1 MITIAYCSKERHII
15 NNRQV
20 YYELIDGDVII
31 LKGTGKQWV
40 KVLVSKTASN
50 KYKVM
55 KNWKQISEGVYKVAV
70 SSDITTFNKIDSD
83 NQTVDEPVL
92 DTDTSNWK
100 NKNNEEKD
108 NITNVMESYG
118 VDNIVII
125 RLYNSKENKISE
137 ENAIRNELLNFEEKF
152 KGDTSPNEVSSAN
165 IIASLKSN
173 KIIFSETETDSVDPI
188 FKLLK
193 NEYKPYH
200 YYQYDIR
207 HFTRDF
213 VLKNDY
219 TVSGNTII
227 PYEYVKEIYD
237 WLKSG
242 ISDTDSDTDNAAKE
256 IIDAITNDQNSI
268 NTDQIKDKLKV
279 YYNGLLNLM
288 NLQILNTIQNIT
300 GEEDQNLK
308 NTIKTAKDDLEDK
321 YDDVNTNLQSDMIS
335 KMEEKI
341 TKMKTTHEGNNETIN
356 DYKKTIKDN
365 EQSSTKYMS
374 NNEKEET
381 NNRYFTYMLYVS
393 IVYLVVLV
401 LSLIYFQ
408 MNQDV
413 LKIFLIISI
422 ILYISQYLLSE
433 YFGREYFTDDEE
445 SSLMKYRELIYKY
458 VKSGTTI
465 INSNFEE
472 LSGILA
478 DEGNKKKKQ
487 YKIEKVKSKYQSDK
501 SRSTYNT
508 MTHSTEYL
516 KDISELLYV
525 LIVLSLISL
534 LLKEYINNVALIFA
548 MMVPIL
554 LFVFL
559 TYFLRMNRRTNSQYN
574 QMYW

>member
-300 GEEDQNLK
+300 GEEDQKLK

-478 DEGNKKKKQ
+478 DEGNKKKEQ

>member
-207 HFTRDF
+207 HFTGDF
-213 VLKNDY
+213 VLKEYY
-219 TVSGNTII
+219 TVSWNTII

-288 NLQILNTIQNIT
+288 NLQILNTIKNIT
-300 GEEDQNLK
+300 GEEDQKLK

>member
-1 MITIAYCSKERHII
+1 
-15 NNRQV
+15 
-20 YYELIDGDVII
+20 VII
-31 LKGTGKQWV
+31 LKGTRKQWV
-40 KVLVSKTASN
+40 KVLVSKTSN
-50 KYKVM
+50 DNEYNEYKVM
-55 KNWKQISEGVYKVAV
+55 KNWKKISNGIYKVTV
-70 SSDITTFNKIDSD
+70 SSDDTTTFNKIDSD

-100 NKNNEEKD
+100 TKNNEEKD
-108 NITNVMESYG
+108 NITNVMRPYG
-118 VDNIVII
+118 DSNSVII

-137 ENAIRNELLNFEEKF
+137 ENAIRGELLNFEDKF
-152 KGDTSPNEVSSAN
+152 NEEDNINYLISS
-165 IIASLKSN
+165 
-173 KIIFSETETDSVDPI
+173 KIIFSKNEIDSDEPI
-188 FKLLK
+188 FKLLTNK
-193 NEYKPYH
+193 YKPYE
-200 YYQYDIR
+200 YYKYDQS
-207 HFTRDF
+207 HFTQ
-213 VLKNDY
+213 DY
-219 TVSGNTII
+219 SSIDELVSDDIVI
-227 PYEYVKEIYD
+227 PYEEVKAMYD
-237 WLKSG
+237 WL
-242 ISDTDSDTDNAAKE
+242 ISVNNDSAPQNISQE
-256 IIDAITNDQNSI
+256 IINNLESTPE
-268 NTDQIKDKLKV
+268 IKDKLKV

-308 NTIKTAKDDLEDK
+308 NTIKTAKDHLEDK

>member
-1 MITIAYCSKERHII
+1 MTTIAYCSKERHII

-31 LKGTGKQWV
+31 LRGTRKQWV
-40 KVLVSKTASN
+40 KVLVSKTSN
-50 KYKVM
+50 NNQYKVM
-55 KNWKQISEGVYKVAV
+55 KNWRQISEGVYKVTV
-70 SSDITTFNKIDSD
+70 LDDDTTVFNKIGSD
-83 NQTVDEPVL
+83 NETVDEPIL
-92 DTDTSNWK
+92 NTSNDRNWK
-100 NKNNEEKD
+100 TKNNQQKD
-108 NITNVMESYG
+108 NITNVMKTYG
-118 VDNIVII
+118 DSNRVII

-137 ENAIRNELLNFEEKF
+137 ENAIRGELLNFEDKF
-152 KGDTSPNEVSSAN
+152 NEEEN
-165 IIASLKSN
+165 IDYLISN
-173 KIIFSETETDSVDPI
+173 KIIFSKNEIDSDEPI
-188 FKLLK
+188 FKLLTNK
-193 NEYKPYH
+193 YKPYE
-200 YYQYDIR
+200 YYKYDQS
-207 HFTRDF
+207 HFTNNREIISNFDF
-213 VLKNDY
+213 DQLFSEDSVF
-219 TVSGNTII
+219 
-227 PYEYVKEIYD
+227 PYRKVKAMYD
-237 WLKSG
+237 WS
-242 ISDTDSDTDNAAKE
+242 ISENNDSAPQNIT
-256 IIDAITNDQNSI
+256 DAISNNPDFEFTP
-268 NTDQIKDKLKV
+268 QIKHKLKV

-300 GEEDQNLK
+300 REEDQNLK
-308 NTIKTAKDDLEDK
+308 DTISNSHDGLQAE
-321 YDDVNTNLQSDMIS
+321 YNEINTNLQSNMIS

-341 TKMKTTHEGNNETIN
+341 TDMKTTHEENNETIN
-356 DYKKTIKDN
+356 NYKKAIKDN
-365 EQSSTKYMS
+365 EQSSIKYMS

-401 LSLIYFQ
+401 LSLLYFQ

-445 SSLMKYRELIYKY
+445 SSLMKYRKLIYKY
-458 VKSGTTI
+458 VKSGTAI
-465 INSNFEE
+465 INSNFDE
-472 LSGILA
+472 LSGILD
-478 DEGNKKKKQ
+478 DEGKKKKKQ
-487 YKIEKVKSKYQSDK
+487 YNIEKVNSKYQSDK

-534 LLKEYINNVALIFA
+534 LLKEYINNVALISA

>member
-1 MITIAYCSKERHII
+1 MTTIAYCSKERHII

-31 LKGTGKQWV
+31 LRGTRKQWV
-40 KVLVSKTASN
+40 KVLVSKTSN
-50 KYKVM
+50 NNQYKVM
-55 KNWKQISEGVYKVAV
+55 KNWRQISEGVYKVTV
-70 SSDITTFNKIDSD
+70 LDDDTTVFNKIGSD
-83 NQTVDEPVL
+83 NETVDEPIL
-92 DTDTSNWK
+92 NTSNDRNWK
-100 NKNNEEKD
+100 TKNNQQKD
-108 NITNVMESYG
+108 NITNVMKTYG
-118 VDNIVII
+118 DSNRVII

-137 ENAIRNELLNFEEKF
+137 ENAIRGELLNFEDKF
-152 KGDTSPNEVSSAN
+152 NEEEN
-165 IIASLKSN
+165 IDYLISN
-173 KIIFSETETDSVDPI
+173 KIIFSKNEIDSDEPI
-188 FKLLK
+188 FKLLTNK
-193 NEYKPYH
+193 YKPYE
-200 YYQYDIR
+200 YYKYDQS
-207 HFTRDF
+207 HFTNNREIISNFDF
-213 VLKNDY
+213 DQLFSEDSVF
-219 TVSGNTII
+219 
-227 PYEYVKEIYD
+227 PYRKVKAMYD
-237 WLKSG
+237 WL
-242 ISDTDSDTDNAAKE
+242 ISEDNDSAPQNIT
-256 IIDAITNDQNSI
+256 DAISNNLDFEFTP
-268 NTDQIKDKLKV
+268 QIKHKLKV

-300 GEEDQNLK
+300 REEDQNLK
-308 NTIKTAKDDLEDK
+308 DTISNSHDGLQAE
-321 YDDVNTNLQSDMIS
+321 YNEINTNLQSNMIS

-341 TKMKTTHEGNNETIN
+341 TDMKTTHEENNETIN
-356 DYKKTIKDN
+356 NYKKAIKDN
-365 EQSSTKYMS
+365 EQSSIKYMS

-401 LSLIYFQ
+401 LSLLYFQ

-445 SSLMKYRELIYKY
+445 SSLMKYRKLIYKY
-458 VKSGTTI
+458 VKSGTAI
-465 INSNFEE
+465 INSNFDE
-472 LSGILA
+472 LSDILD
-478 DEGNKKKKQ
+478 DEGKKKKKQ
-487 YKIEKVKSKYQSDK
+487 YNIEKVNSKYQSDK

-534 LLKEYINNVALIFA
+534 LLKEYINNVALISA

>member
-548 MMVPIL
+548 LMVPIL

>member
-1 MITIAYCSKERHII
+1 MTTIAYCSKERHII

-31 LKGTGKQWV
+31 LKGTRKQWV
-40 KVLVSKTASN
+40 KVLVSKTSN
-50 KYKVM
+50 NNQYKVM
-55 KNWKQISEGVYKVAV
+55 KNWRQISEGVYKVTV
-70 SSDITTFNKIDSD
+70 LDDDTTEFNKIGSD
-83 NQTVDEPVL
+83 NEPIL
-92 DTDTSNWK
+92 NTSDDRNWK
-100 NKNNEEKD
+100 TKNNQQKD
-108 NITNVMESYG
+108 NITNVMKPYG
-118 VDNIVII
+118 DSNRVII

-137 ENAIRNELLNFEEKF
+137 ENAIRRELLNFEDKF
-152 KGDTSPNEVSSAN
+152 NEEDNINYLISS
-165 IIASLKSN
+165 
-173 KIIFSETETDSVDPI
+173 KIIVSKNEIDSDEPI
-188 FKLLK
+188 FKLLTNK
-193 NEYKPYH
+193 YKPYE
-200 YYQYDIR
+200 YYKYDES
-207 HFTRDF
+207 HFTDNREIISNFDF
-213 VLKNDY
+213 DQLFSEDSVF
-219 TVSGNTII
+219 
-227 PYEYVKEIYD
+227 PYRKVKAMYD
-237 WLKSG
+237 WLISG
-242 ISDTDSDTDNAAKE
+242 DNDSAPQNIRE
-256 IIDAITNDQNSI
+256 AITNNPDFEF
-268 NTDQIKDKLKV
+268 TPQIKHKLKV

-300 GEEDQNLK
+300 EENQNLK
-308 NTIKTAKDDLEDK
+308 DLISNRHDELENE
-321 YDDVNTNLQSDMIS
+321 YNVVNTNLQNDMIS

-341 TKMKTTHEGNNETIN
+341 TDMKTTHEENNQKIN
-356 DYKKTIKDN
+356 NYKKTIKDN
-365 EQSSTKYMS
+365 EQLSTKYMS

-401 LSLIYFQ
+401 LSLLYFQ

-465 INSNFEE
+465 INSNFDE
-472 LSGILA
+472 LSDILD
-478 DEGNKKKKQ
+478 DEGKKKKKQ
-487 YKIEKVKSKYQSDK
+487 YNIEKVNSKYQSDK

-534 LLKEYINNVALIFA
+534 LLKEYINNVALISA

>member
-1 MITIAYCSKERHII
+1 
-15 NNRQV
+15 
-20 YYELIDGDVII
+20 
-31 LKGTGKQWV
+31 
-40 KVLVSKTASN
+40 
-50 KYKVM
+50 M
-55 KNWKQISEGVYKVAV
+55 K
-70 SSDITTFNKIDSD
+70 
-83 NQTVDEPVL
+83 
-92 DTDTSNWK
+92 
-100 NKNNEEKD
+100 
-108 NITNVMESYG
+108 
-118 VDNIVII
+118 
-125 RLYNSKENKISE
+125 
-137 ENAIRNELLNFEEKF
+137 
-152 KGDTSPNEVSSAN
+152 
-165 IIASLKSN
+165 
-173 KIIFSETETDSVDPI
+173 
-188 FKLLK
+188 
-193 NEYKPYH
+193 
-200 YYQYDIR
+200 
-207 HFTRDF
+207 
-213 VLKNDY
+213 
-219 TVSGNTII
+219 
-227 PYEYVKEIYD
+227 
-237 WLKSG
+237 
-242 ISDTDSDTDNAAKE
+242 
-256 IIDAITNDQNSI
+256 
-268 NTDQIKDKLKV
+268 
-279 YYNGLLNLM
+279 
-288 NLQILNTIQNIT
+288 LQIFNTIQNIT
-300 GEEDQNLK
+300 GEEDQKLK

>member
-1 MITIAYCSKERHII
+1 MITIAYCSKERNII

-20 YYELIDGDVII
+20 YYELINEDVII

-40 KVLVSKTASN
+40 KVLVSKTASD

-55 KNWKQISEGVYKVAV
+55 KNWKQISEGVYKVSV
-70 SSDITTFNKIDSD
+70 DDNNITRFNKIGP
-83 NQTVDEPVL
+83 NNEQVPEPVL
-92 DTDTSNWK
+92 DTNNDRNWNTK
-100 NKNNEEKD
+100 DNQEKD
-108 NITNVMESYG
+108 KITSKSQKYDDDN
-118 VDNIVII
+118 NIVII

-152 KGDTSPNEVSSAN
+152 KGDTSAADIN
-165 IIASLKSN
+165 ILKYN
-173 KIIFSETETDSVDPI
+173 KIIFSETETDSEDSI

-193 NEYKPYH
+193 NEYKPNH
-200 YYQYDIR
+200 YYQYDSN
-207 HFTRDF
+207 HLTGDF
-213 VLKNDY
+213 VLKEDY

-237 WLKSG
+237 WL
-242 ISDTDSDTDNAAKE
+242 ISENSNDDAPQNIKNAL
-256 IIDAITNDQNSI
+256 TNQEF
-268 NTDQIKDKLKV
+268 TLTPQIKDKLKV
-279 YYNGLLNLM
+279 YYYGLLNLM
-288 NLQILNTIQNIT
+288 KLQILNTIQNIT

-308 NTIKTAKDDLEDK
+308 NTIKTAQDDLEDK
-321 YDDVNTNLQSDMIS
+321 YDEVNTNLQSDMIS
-335 KMEEKI
+335 KMEGKI
-341 TKMKTTHEGNNETIN
+341 TEMKTTHEANNKTIN

-478 DEGNKKKKQ
+478 DEGNKKNKQ

-534 LLKEYINNVALIFA
+534 LLKEYINNVALISA

>member
-1 MITIAYCSKERHII
+1 MTTIAYCSKERHII

-40 KVLVSKTASN
+40 KVLVSKTSN
-50 KYKVM
+50 DNQYKVM
-55 KNWKQISEGVYKVAV
+55 KNWRQIRDGVYKVTV
-70 SSDITTFNKIDSD
+70 SNDTTTFNKIGSD
-83 NQTVDEPVL
+83 NDPVL
-92 DTDTSNWK
+92 ATDGSNWK
-100 NKNNEEKD
+100 IKNNQQKD
-108 NITNVMESYG
+108 NITNVMKTYG
-118 VDNIVII
+118 DSNRVII

-137 ENAIRNELLNFEEKF
+137 ENAIRRELLNFEDKF
-152 KGDTSPNEVSSAN
+152 NEEDNQGVLN
-165 IIASLKSN
+165 YLTTN
-173 KIIFSETETDSVDPI
+173 RIIFSKNAIDSVDPI
-188 FKLLK
+188 FKLLTNK
-193 NEYKPYH
+193 YKPYE
-200 YYQYDIR
+200 YYKYDDS
-207 HFTRDF
+207 HF
-213 VLKNDY
+213 NDNREIISDIDIDEL
-219 TVSGNTII
+219 VSDDSVI
-227 PYEYVKEIYD
+227 PYQTVKEMYN
-237 WLKSG
+237 WL
-242 ISDTDSDTDNAAKE
+242 ISEDNDNDSVPENIRE
-256 IIDAITNDQNSI
+256 AINNNPDFEFTP
-268 NTDQIKDKLKV
+268 QIKHKLKV

-308 NTIKTAKDDLEDK
+308 ALISNSHDELKTE
-321 YDDVNTNLQSDMIS
+321 YNDVNTNLQTDMIS

-341 TKMKTTHEGNNETIN
+341 TDMKTTHEENNQKIN
-356 DYKKTIKDN
+356 NYKKTIKDN
-365 EQSSTKYMS
+365 EQLSTKYMS

-401 LSLIYFQ
+401 LSLLYFQ

-465 INSNFEE
+465 INSNFDE
-472 LSGILA
+472 LSDILD
-478 DEGNKKKKQ
+478 DEGKKKKKQ
-487 YKIEKVKSKYQSDK
+487 YNIEKVNSKYQSDK

-534 LLKEYINNVALIFA
+534 LLKEYINNVALISA